1 MEVYLVQHGEAKPK
15 EEDANRPLT
24 SRGRREVS
32 LVSSYVAGVG
42 IRVAQIFHSGKLR
55 ARETAQIFAE
65 QLHLEDQIKEIE
77 NLNPLADP
85 QLIRSW
91 IEEEREPI
99 LLVGHLP
106 HLSRLLSLLIL
117 NDPHK
122 EIVKFRM
129 GGIVSLDKGE
139 GKWGIKWILTPE
151 LIKKD

>member
-32 LVSSYVAGVG
+32 LVSSYVAGIG

-77 NLNPLADP
+77 NLNPLADRKS
-85 QLIRSW
+85 ISK
-91 IEEEREPI
+91 I
-99 LLVGHLP
+99 
-106 HLSRLLSLLIL
+106 
-117 NDPHK
+117 
-122 EIVKFRM
+122 
-129 GGIVSLDKGE
+129 
-139 GKWGIKWILTPE
+139 
-151 LIKKD
+151 